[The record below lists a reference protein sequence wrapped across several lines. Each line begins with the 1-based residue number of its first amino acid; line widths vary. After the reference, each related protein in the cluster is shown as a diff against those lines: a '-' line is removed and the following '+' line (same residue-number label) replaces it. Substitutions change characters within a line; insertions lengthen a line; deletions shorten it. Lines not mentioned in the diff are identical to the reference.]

1 MMKYLKVFTD
11 FASSLEPLGDA
22 ECGRLFKA
30 MLEYARTGQE
40 PDFRGN
46 ERFIW
51 PTAKQSIDRD
61 SETYRRKVDAALKA
75 TEKRYRTQMYDN
87 VQKETSTCDNAQDK
101 DKDKDKDDART
112 RAGSSK
118 GREAPRAEDS
128 AKRYRKPEA
137 CDPPQGEG
145 AGRSKGREAPSRE
158 DMQGH
163 SVHGTWPECSSQRL
177 ELHGP
182 NKIRDAQPLKPSA
195 AAKPA
200 TQSGAG
206 RSKGREA
213 PRAEDTPRADCPRNV
228 ASLFRPKAGIAR
240 PEQVRGAQPFKRYR
254 KPEACDP
261 PQGEGAGRN
270 KGREAPRAKDSGITA
285 PLLSEEEA
293 DRLGTEYTRN
303 MQTLLAALEDVGMK
317 PTARNEQAAEALM
330 AQYGTEKVLA
340 AIDTAAEHDNRGGVS
355 WAYLRRILEDGP
367 RQSAA
372 GKPAATRTIRECCVV
387 DGQEVWTERVVR
399 AQ

>member
-145 AGRSKGREAPSRE
+145 AGRSKG
-158 DMQGH
+158 H
-163 SVHGTWPECSSQRL
+163 
-177 ELHGP
+177 
-182 NKIRDAQPLKPSA
+182 
-195 AAKPA
+195 
-200 TQSGAG
+200 
-206 RSKGREA
+206 EA
-213 PRAEDTPRADCPRNV
+213 PRTE
-228 ASLFRPKAGIAR
+228 
-240 PEQVRGAQPFKRYR
+240 
-254 KPEACDP
+254 
-261 PQGEGAGRN
+261 
-270 KGREAPRAKDSGITA
+270 DSGITA

-293 DRLGTEYTRN
+293 DRLGAEYTRN

>member
-101 DKDKDKDDART
+101 DKEKDKDDART

-118 GREAPRAEDS
+118 GREAPRDEDTV
-128 AKRYRKPEA
+128 KRYRKPEA

-145 AGRSKGREAPSRE
+145 AGRSKGREAP
-158 DMQGH
+158 
-163 SVHGTWPECSSQRL
+163 
-177 ELHGP
+177 
-182 NKIRDAQPLKPSA
+182 RD
-195 AAKPA
+195 
-200 TQSGAG
+200 
-206 RSKGREA
+206 E
-213 PRAEDTPRADCPRNV
+213 
-228 ASLFRPKAGIAR
+228 
-240 PEQVRGAQPFKRYR
+240 
-254 KPEACDP
+254 
-261 PQGEGAGRN
+261 
-270 KGREAPRAKDSGITA
+270 DSGITA
-285 PLLSEEEA
+285 PLLNEEEA

-317 PTARNEQAAEALM
+317 PTARNEQEAEALM

-340 AIDTAAEHDNRGGVS
+340 AIDTAAEHDNRGGIS

>member
-101 DKDKDKDDART
+101 DNDKDKDNART
-112 RAGSSK
+112 RAGSNK
-118 GREAPRAEDS
+118 GREAPRAEDTV
-128 AKRYRKPEA
+128 KRYRKPEA

-145 AGRSKGREAPSRE
+145 AGRSKGREAP
-158 DMQGH
+158 
-163 SVHGTWPECSSQRL
+163 
-177 ELHGP
+177 
-182 NKIRDAQPLKPSA
+182 K
-195 AAKPA
+195 
-200 TQSGAG
+200 
-206 RSKGREA
+206 
-213 PRAEDTPRADCPRNV
+213 AEDTPRA
-228 ASLFRPKAGIAR
+228 
-240 PEQVRGAQPFKRYR
+240 E
-254 KPEACDP
+254 
-261 PQGEGAGRN
+261 
-270 KGREAPRAKDSGITA
+270 DSGIIA

-293 DRLGTEYTRN
+293 DRLGAEYTRN

-330 AQYGTEKVLA
+330 AQYGLEKLLA

>member
-1 MMKYLKVFTD
+1 MKYLKVFTD

-87 VQKETSTCDNAQDK
+87 VQKETSTCDNAQDN
-101 DKDKDKDDART
+101 DKDKNNART

-118 GREAPRAEDS
+118 GREAPRAED
-128 AKRYRKPEA
+128 
-137 CDPPQGEG
+137 G
-145 AGRSKGREAPSRE
+145 A
-158 DMQGH
+158 
-163 SVHGTWPECSSQRL
+163 
-177 ELHGP
+177 
-182 NKIRDAQPLKPSA
+182 
-195 AAKPA
+195 
-200 TQSGAG
+200 
-206 RSKGREA
+206 
-213 PRAEDTPRADCPRNV
+213 
-228 ASLFRPKAGIAR
+228 
-240 PEQVRGAQPFKRYR
+240 KRYR

-293 DRLGTEYTRN
+293 DRLGAEYTRN

-317 PTARNEQAAEALM
+317 PTARNEQAAETLM

>member
-87 VQKETSTCDNAQDK
+87 VQKETSTCDNAQDN
-101 DKDKDKDDART
+101 DKDKNNART

-118 GREAPRAEDS
+118 GREAPRAEDG
-128 AKRYRKPEA
+128 AMRYRKPEA

-145 AGRSKGREAPSRE
+145 AGRSKGREAP
-158 DMQGH
+158 
-163 SVHGTWPECSSQRL
+163 
-177 ELHGP
+177 
-182 NKIRDAQPLKPSA
+182 RD
-195 AAKPA
+195 
-200 TQSGAG
+200 
-206 RSKGREA
+206 E
-213 PRAEDTPRADCPRNV
+213 
-228 ASLFRPKAGIAR
+228 
-240 PEQVRGAQPFKRYR
+240 
-254 KPEACDP
+254 
-261 PQGEGAGRN
+261 
-270 KGREAPRAKDSGITA
+270 DSGITA

-293 DRLGTEYTRN
+293 DRLGAEYTRN

>member
-1 MMKYLKVFTD
+1 MKYLKVFTD

-101 DKDKDKDDART
+101 DKDKDDART

-145 AGRSKGREAPSRE
+145 AGR
-158 DMQGH
+158 
-163 SVHGTWPECSSQRL
+163 
-177 ELHGP
+177 
-182 NKIRDAQPLKPSA
+182 N
-195 AAKPA
+195 
-200 TQSGAG
+200 
-206 RSKGREA
+206 KGREA
-213 PRAEDTPRADCPRNV
+213 PRAE
-228 ASLFRPKAGIAR
+228 
-240 PEQVRGAQPFKRYR
+240 
-254 KPEACDP
+254 
-261 PQGEGAGRN
+261 
-270 KGREAPRAKDSGITA
+270 DSGITA

-293 DRLGTEYTRN
+293 DRLGAEYTRN

>member
-118 GREAPRAEDS
+118 GREAPRAEDTV
-128 AKRYRKPEA
+128 KRYRKPEA

-145 AGRSKGREAPSRE
+145 AGRS
-158 DMQGH
+158 
-163 SVHGTWPECSSQRL
+163 
-177 ELHGP
+177 
-182 NKIRDAQPLKPSA
+182 
-195 AAKPA
+195 
-200 TQSGAG
+200 
-206 RSKGREA
+206 
-213 PRAEDTPRADCPRNV
+213 
-228 ASLFRPKAGIAR
+228 
-240 PEQVRGAQPFKRYR
+240 
-254 KPEACDP
+254 
-261 PQGEGAGRN
+261 

-293 DRLGTEYTRN
+293 DRLGAEYTRN
-303 MQTLLAALEDVGMK
+303 MQRLLAALEDVGMK

-330 AQYGTEKVLA
+330 AQYGPEKVLA

>member
-1 MMKYLKVFTD
+1 MKYLKVFTD

-101 DKDKDKDDART
+101 DKDKDDART

-145 AGRSKGREAPSRE
+145 AGRSKGREAP
-158 DMQGH
+158 
-163 SVHGTWPECSSQRL
+163 
-177 ELHGP
+177 
-182 NKIRDAQPLKPSA
+182 RD
-195 AAKPA
+195 
-200 TQSGAG
+200 
-206 RSKGREA
+206 E
-213 PRAEDTPRADCPRNV
+213 
-228 ASLFRPKAGIAR
+228 
-240 PEQVRGAQPFKRYR
+240 
-254 KPEACDP
+254 
-261 PQGEGAGRN
+261 
-270 KGREAPRAKDSGITA
+270 DSGITA
-285 PLLSEEEA
+285 PLLNEEEA

>member
-1 MMKYLKVFTD
+1 MKYLKVFTD

-101 DKDKDKDDART
+101 DKDKDDART

-118 GREAPRAEDS
+118 GREAPRAEDTV
-128 AKRYRKPEA
+128 KRYRKPEA

-145 AGRSKGREAPSRE
+145 AGRSKGREAP
-158 DMQGH
+158 
-163 SVHGTWPECSSQRL
+163 
-177 ELHGP
+177 
-182 NKIRDAQPLKPSA
+182 
-195 AAKPA
+195 
-200 TQSGAG
+200 
-206 RSKGREA
+206 
-213 PRAEDTPRADCPRNV
+213 RAEDTV
-228 ASLFRPKAGIAR
+228 
-240 PEQVRGAQPFKRYR
+240 KRYR

-261 PQGEGAGRN
+261 PQGEGAGRS

-317 PTARNEQAAEALM
+317 PTARNEQEAEALM

>member
-101 DKDKDKDDART
+101 DKDKDDART
-112 RAGSSK
+112 RAGRNK
-118 GREAPRAEDS
+118 GREAPRAED
-128 AKRYRKPEA
+128 
-137 CDPPQGEG
+137 G
-145 AGRSKGREAPSRE
+145 A
-158 DMQGH
+158 
-163 SVHGTWPECSSQRL
+163 
-177 ELHGP
+177 
-182 NKIRDAQPLKPSA
+182 
-195 AAKPA
+195 
-200 TQSGAG
+200 
-206 RSKGREA
+206 
-213 PRAEDTPRADCPRNV
+213 
-228 ASLFRPKAGIAR
+228 
-240 PEQVRGAQPFKRYR
+240 KRYR

-270 KGREAPRAKDSGITA
+270 KGREAPRAEDSGITA

-293 DRLGTEYTRN
+293 DRLGAEYTRN

>member
-1 MMKYLKVFTD
+1 MKYLKVFTD

-101 DKDKDKDDART
+101 DKDTDDART

-118 GREAPRAEDS
+118 GREAPRAEDSVKRYRKPEACDPPQGEGAGRNKGREVPRAEDS

-145 AGRSKGREAPSRE
+145 AGRSKGREAP
-158 DMQGH
+158 
-163 SVHGTWPECSSQRL
+163 
-177 ELHGP
+177 
-182 NKIRDAQPLKPSA
+182 RD
-195 AAKPA
+195 
-200 TQSGAG
+200 
-206 RSKGREA
+206 E
-213 PRAEDTPRADCPRNV
+213 
-228 ASLFRPKAGIAR
+228 
-240 PEQVRGAQPFKRYR
+240 
-254 KPEACDP
+254 
-261 PQGEGAGRN
+261 
-270 KGREAPRAKDSGITA
+270 DSGITA

-293 DRLGTEYTRN
+293 DRLGAEYTRN

-330 AQYGTEKVLA
+330 AQYGLEKLLA

-372 GKPAATRTIRECCVV
+372 GKPAAIRTIRECCVV

>member
-145 AGRSKGREAPSRE
+145 AGRSKG
-158 DMQGH
+158 H
-163 SVHGTWPECSSQRL
+163 
-177 ELHGP
+177 
-182 NKIRDAQPLKPSA
+182 
-195 AAKPA
+195 
-200 TQSGAG
+200 
-206 RSKGREA
+206 EA
-213 PRAEDTPRADCPRNV
+213 PRTE
-228 ASLFRPKAGIAR
+228 
-240 PEQVRGAQPFKRYR
+240 
-254 KPEACDP
+254 
-261 PQGEGAGRN
+261 
-270 KGREAPRAKDSGITA
+270 DSGITA

>member
-1 MMKYLKVFTD
+1 MKYLKVFTD

-75 TEKRYRTQMYDN
+75 TEKRYRTQTYDN
-87 VQKETSTCDNAQDK
+87 VQKETSTCDNAQDN
-101 DKDKDKDDART
+101 DKDKNNART
-112 RAGSSK
+112 RADSSK
-118 GREAPRAEDS
+118 GREAPRAEDTV
-128 AKRYRKPEA
+128 KRYRKPEA

-145 AGRSKGREAPSRE
+145 AGRSKGREAP
-158 DMQGH
+158 
-163 SVHGTWPECSSQRL
+163 
-177 ELHGP
+177 
-182 NKIRDAQPLKPSA
+182 
-195 AAKPA
+195 
-200 TQSGAG
+200 
-206 RSKGREA
+206 
-213 PRAEDTPRADCPRNV
+213 RAE
-228 ASLFRPKAGIAR
+228 
-240 PEQVRGAQPFKRYR
+240 
-254 KPEACDP
+254 
-261 PQGEGAGRN
+261 
-270 KGREAPRAKDSGITA
+270 DSGITA

-293 DRLGTEYTRN
+293 DRLGAEYTRN

-372 GKPAATRTIRECCVV
+372 EKPAATRTIRECCVV

>member
-1 MMKYLKVFTD
+1 MKYLKVFTD

-118 GREAPRAEDS
+118 GREAP
-128 AKRYRKPEA
+128 
-137 CDPPQGEG
+137 
-145 AGRSKGREAPSRE
+145 SRE

-213 PRAEDTPRADCPRNV
+213 PRAED
-228 ASLFRPKAGIAR
+228 
-240 PEQVRGAQPFKRYR
+240 GAKRYR

-372 GKPAATRTIRECCVV
+372 EKPAATRTIRECCVV

>member
-1 MMKYLKVFTD
+1 MKYLKVFTD

-101 DKDKDKDDART
+101 DKDKDDART

-118 GREAPRAEDS
+118 GREAPRAED
-128 AKRYRKPEA
+128 
-137 CDPPQGEG
+137 G
-145 AGRSKGREAPSRE
+145 A
-158 DMQGH
+158 
-163 SVHGTWPECSSQRL
+163 
-177 ELHGP
+177 
-182 NKIRDAQPLKPSA
+182 
-195 AAKPA
+195 
-200 TQSGAG
+200 
-206 RSKGREA
+206 
-213 PRAEDTPRADCPRNV
+213 
-228 ASLFRPKAGIAR
+228 
-240 PEQVRGAQPFKRYR
+240 KRYR

-270 KGREAPRAKDSGITA
+270 KGREAPRAEDSGITA

-293 DRLGTEYTRN
+293 DRLGAEYTRN

>member
-1 MMKYLKVFTD
+1 MKYLKVFTD

-118 GREAPRAEDS
+118 GREAP
-128 AKRYRKPEA
+128 
-137 CDPPQGEG
+137 
-145 AGRSKGREAPSRE
+145 SRE

-213 PRAEDTPRADCPRNV
+213 PRAED
-228 ASLFRPKAGIAR
+228 
-240 PEQVRGAQPFKRYR
+240 GAKRYR

-270 KGREAPRAKDSGITA
+270 KGREAPRAEDSGITA

-293 DRLGTEYTRN
+293 DRLGAEYTRN

>member
-1 MMKYLKVFTD
+1 MKYLKVFTD

-101 DKDKDKDDART
+101 DKDKDDART

-145 AGRSKGREAPSRE
+145 AGRSKGREAP
-158 DMQGH
+158 
-163 SVHGTWPECSSQRL
+163 
-177 ELHGP
+177 
-182 NKIRDAQPLKPSA
+182 
-195 AAKPA
+195 
-200 TQSGAG
+200 
-206 RSKGREA
+206 
-213 PRAEDTPRADCPRNV
+213 RAED
-228 ASLFRPKAGIAR
+228 
-240 PEQVRGAQPFKRYR
+240 GAKRYR

-270 KGREAPRAKDSGITA
+270 KGREAPRAEDSGITA

-293 DRLGTEYTRN
+293 DRLGAEYTRN

>member
-1 MMKYLKVFTD
+1 MKYLKVFTD

-87 VQKETSTCDNAQDK
+87 VQKETSTCDNAQDN
-101 DKDKDKDDART
+101 DKDKNNART
-112 RAGSSK
+112 RAGS
-118 GREAPRAEDS
+118 
-128 AKRYRKPEA
+128 
-137 CDPPQGEG
+137 
-145 AGRSKGREAPSRE
+145 SKGREAPSRE

-213 PRAEDTPRADCPRNV
+213 PRAED
-228 ASLFRPKAGIAR
+228 
-240 PEQVRGAQPFKRYR
+240 GAKRYR

-270 KGREAPRAKDSGITA
+270 KGREAPRAEDSGITA

-293 DRLGTEYTRN
+293 DRLGAEYTRN

-317 PTARNEQAAEALM
+317 PTARNEQAAEELM
-330 AQYGTEKVLA
+330 AQYGLEKVLA

>member
-1 MMKYLKVFTD
+1 MKYLKVFTD

-75 TEKRYRTQMYDN
+75 TEKRYRTQTYDN
-87 VQKETSTCDNAQDK
+87 VQKETSTCDNAQDN
-101 DKDKDKDDART
+101 DKDKNNART

-118 GREAPRAEDS
+118 GREAPRAEDTV
-128 AKRYRKPEA
+128 KRYRKPEA

-145 AGRSKGREAPSRE
+145 AGRSKGREAP
-158 DMQGH
+158 
-163 SVHGTWPECSSQRL
+163 
-177 ELHGP
+177 
-182 NKIRDAQPLKPSA
+182 RD
-195 AAKPA
+195 
-200 TQSGAG
+200 
-206 RSKGREA
+206 E
-213 PRAEDTPRADCPRNV
+213 
-228 ASLFRPKAGIAR
+228 
-240 PEQVRGAQPFKRYR
+240 
-254 KPEACDP
+254 
-261 PQGEGAGRN
+261 
-270 KGREAPRAKDSGITA
+270 DSGITA
-285 PLLSEEEA
+285 PLLNEEEA

>member
-1 MMKYLKVFTD
+1 MKYLKVFTD

-75 TEKRYRTQMYDN
+75 TEKRYRTQTYDN
-87 VQKETSTCDNAQDK
+87 VQKETSTCDNAQDNDNDNDN
-101 DKDKDKDDART
+101 DKNNART

-118 GREAPRAEDS
+118 GREAPRAEDTV
-128 AKRYRKPEA
+128 KRYRKPEA

-145 AGRSKGREAPSRE
+145 AGRSKGREAP
-158 DMQGH
+158 
-163 SVHGTWPECSSQRL
+163 
-177 ELHGP
+177 
-182 NKIRDAQPLKPSA
+182 
-195 AAKPA
+195 
-200 TQSGAG
+200 
-206 RSKGREA
+206 
-213 PRAEDTPRADCPRNV
+213 RAE
-228 ASLFRPKAGIAR
+228 
-240 PEQVRGAQPFKRYR
+240 
-254 KPEACDP
+254 
-261 PQGEGAGRN
+261 
-270 KGREAPRAKDSGITA
+270 DSGITA

-293 DRLGTEYTRN
+293 DRLGAEYTRN

-355 WAYLRRILEDGP
+355 WAYLRRILEDGQ

>member
-1 MMKYLKVFTD
+1 MKYLKVFTD

-118 GREAPRAEDS
+118 GREAPRAEDTV
-128 AKRYRKPEA
+128 KRYRKPEA

-145 AGRSKGREAPSRE
+145 AGRS
-158 DMQGH
+158 
-163 SVHGTWPECSSQRL
+163 
-177 ELHGP
+177 
-182 NKIRDAQPLKPSA
+182 
-195 AAKPA
+195 
-200 TQSGAG
+200 
-206 RSKGREA
+206 
-213 PRAEDTPRADCPRNV
+213 
-228 ASLFRPKAGIAR
+228 
-240 PEQVRGAQPFKRYR
+240 
-254 KPEACDP
+254 
-261 PQGEGAGRN
+261 

-317 PTARNEQAAEALM
+317 PTARNEQEAEALM

>member
-1 MMKYLKVFTD
+1 MKYLKVFTD

-128 AKRYRKPEA
+128 
-137 CDPPQGEG
+137 
-145 AGRSKGREAPSRE
+145 
-158 DMQGH
+158 
-163 SVHGTWPECSSQRL
+163 V
-177 ELHGP
+177 
-182 NKIRDAQPLKPSA
+182 
-195 AAKPA
+195 
-200 TQSGAG
+200 
-206 RSKGREA
+206 
-213 PRAEDTPRADCPRNV
+213 
-228 ASLFRPKAGIAR
+228 
-240 PEQVRGAQPFKRYR
+240 KRYR

-270 KGREAPRAKDSGITA
+270 KGREAPRAEDGAKRYRKPEACDPPQGEGAGRNKGREAPRAEDSGITA

-293 DRLGTEYTRN
+293 DRLGAEYTRN

-317 PTARNEQAAEALM
+317 PTARNEQAAEELM
-330 AQYGTEKVLA
+330 AQYGLEKVLA

>member
-1 MMKYLKVFTD
+1 MKYLKVFTD

-101 DKDKDKDDART
+101 DKDKDDART

-118 GREAPRAEDS
+118 GREAPRAEDTV
-128 AKRYRKPEA
+128 KRYRKPEA

-145 AGRSKGREAPSRE
+145 AGRS
-158 DMQGH
+158 
-163 SVHGTWPECSSQRL
+163 
-177 ELHGP
+177 
-182 NKIRDAQPLKPSA
+182 
-195 AAKPA
+195 
-200 TQSGAG
+200 
-206 RSKGREA
+206 
-213 PRAEDTPRADCPRNV
+213 
-228 ASLFRPKAGIAR
+228 
-240 PEQVRGAQPFKRYR
+240 
-254 KPEACDP
+254 
-261 PQGEGAGRN
+261 

>member
-1 MMKYLKVFTD
+1 MKYLKVFTD

-145 AGRSKGREAPSRE
+145 AGRSKG
-158 DMQGH
+158 H
-163 SVHGTWPECSSQRL
+163 
-177 ELHGP
+177 
-182 NKIRDAQPLKPSA
+182 
-195 AAKPA
+195 
-200 TQSGAG
+200 
-206 RSKGREA
+206 EA
-213 PRAEDTPRADCPRNV
+213 PRTE
-228 ASLFRPKAGIAR
+228 
-240 PEQVRGAQPFKRYR
+240 
-254 KPEACDP
+254 
-261 PQGEGAGRN
+261 
-270 KGREAPRAKDSGITA
+270 DSGITA

-293 DRLGTEYTRN
+293 DRLGAEYTRN

>member
-1 MMKYLKVFTD
+1 MKYLKVFTD

-75 TEKRYRTQMYDN
+75 TEKRYRTQTYDN
-87 VQKETSTCDNAQDK
+87 VQKETSTCDNAQDNDNDNDNDN
-101 DKDKDKDDART
+101 DKNNART

-118 GREAPRAEDS
+118 GREAPRAEDTV
-128 AKRYRKPEA
+128 KRYRKPEA

-145 AGRSKGREAPSRE
+145 AGRSKGREAP
-158 DMQGH
+158 
-163 SVHGTWPECSSQRL
+163 
-177 ELHGP
+177 
-182 NKIRDAQPLKPSA
+182 
-195 AAKPA
+195 
-200 TQSGAG
+200 
-206 RSKGREA
+206 
-213 PRAEDTPRADCPRNV
+213 RAE
-228 ASLFRPKAGIAR
+228 
-240 PEQVRGAQPFKRYR
+240 
-254 KPEACDP
+254 
-261 PQGEGAGRN
+261 
-270 KGREAPRAKDSGITA
+270 DSGITA

-293 DRLGTEYTRN
+293 DRLGAEYTRN

-372 GKPAATRTIRECCVV
+372 EKPAATRTIRECCVV

>member
-1 MMKYLKVFTD
+1 MKYLKVFTD

-118 GREAPRAEDS
+118 GREAPRAEDTV
-128 AKRYRKPEA
+128 KRYRKPEA

-145 AGRSKGREAPSRE
+145 AGRS
-158 DMQGH
+158 
-163 SVHGTWPECSSQRL
+163 
-177 ELHGP
+177 
-182 NKIRDAQPLKPSA
+182 
-195 AAKPA
+195 
-200 TQSGAG
+200 
-206 RSKGREA
+206 
-213 PRAEDTPRADCPRNV
+213 
-228 ASLFRPKAGIAR
+228 
-240 PEQVRGAQPFKRYR
+240 
-254 KPEACDP
+254 
-261 PQGEGAGRN
+261 

-293 DRLGTEYTRN
+293 DRLGAEYTRN

-330 AQYGTEKVLA
+330 AQYGLEKLLA

-367 RQSAA
+367 RQ
-372 GKPAATRTIRECCVV
+372 PAATRTIRECCVV

>member
-1 MMKYLKVFTD
+1 MKYLKVFTD

-101 DKDKDKDDART
+101 DKDKDDART
-112 RAGSSK
+112 RAGS
-118 GREAPRAEDS
+118 
-128 AKRYRKPEA
+128 
-137 CDPPQGEG
+137 
-145 AGRSKGREAPSRE
+145 SKGREAPSRE

-213 PRAEDTPRADCPRNV
+213 PRAED
-228 ASLFRPKAGIAR
+228 
-240 PEQVRGAQPFKRYR
+240 GAKRYR

-270 KGREAPRAKDSGITA
+270 KGREAPRAEDSGITA

-293 DRLGTEYTRN
+293 DRLGAEYTRN

-317 PTARNEQAAEALM
+317 PTARNEQAAEELM
-330 AQYGTEKVLA
+330 AQYGLEKVLA